1 MLRFLGL
8 RLIHTLPVIIGIT
21 LAAFVLIHAVPGD
34 PIRIMLGG
42 KASQEHVDE
51 VEHQLGIDRPLPEQY
66 VDFVAG
72 IPQGD
77 LGESIILRRPVSLRF
92 RSASPRRC
100 GGTASPTTSFVCLP
114 SSRLPCRPSGSGSSS
129 SATSR

>member
-8 RLIHTLPVIIGIT
+8 RLLHSVPVIVGIT

-42 KASQEHVDE
+42 KASQAHIDE

-66 VDFVAG
+66 IDFVAG

-77 LGESIILRRPVSLRF
+77 LGESIILRRPVSSVVGERLGPSVFLLAYGTLIGILLALPLGIVSALR
-92 RSASPRRC
+92 RN
-100 GGTASPTTSFVCLP
+100 
-114 SSRLPCRPSGSGSSS
+114 RLLDHG
-129 SATSR
+129 